1 MQQLIHHSGRDY
13 KEAASDAA
21 RHAKSQLEAQIA
33 RGRDSATNVL
43 ERIMREVP
51 RDQLVRG
58 KAMVFDGGI
67 DERPA
72 GSPQGLIVELGSEG
86 KYTLHSNAFGQMC
99 ERAHVPTKYA
109 NWLLEPER
117 AGWGTELVA
126 ENLRRIYAKTN
137 DQFLSRSYSGQMRG
151 FLSDRFNVGLDSRPL
166 IEAFTA
172 SCSAHG
178 LVPIDGNATD
188 VRFEMKALLPIVFEP
203 APNEVIAFGVKW
215 HNSDYGKGTHQLQLF
230 MLRLVCTNYMVAGK
244 GLRQIHLGK
253 RLDDAMRFSQETYK
267 LDSATVASAIRDLV
281 SSFTETDTIDA
292 YLNVV
297 KEAHETAVNVDSRIE
312 ALKAKLSKTQVDRI
326 RDAYRSADVVNMPA
340 GNTVWRLSNAI
351 SWVAGQ
357 SPDVD
362 EKLDLQE
369 VAGSVLPALPKAA

>member
-21 RHAKSQLEAQIA
+21 RHAKAQLEGQISK
-33 RGRDSATNVL
+33 GRASAAHIVN
-43 ERIMREVP
+43 RIMTEVP
-51 RDQLVRG
+51 RDQMVRG
-58 KAMVFDGGI
+58 KSMVFDGDI
-67 DERPA
+67 DNRTA
-72 GSPQGLIVELGSEG
+72 GSPTGLVVGFG
-86 KYTLHSNAFGQMC
+86 DDAYTVHNNAFGQLC
-99 ERAHVPTKYA
+99 ERSGLKTAYA
-109 NWLLEPER
+109 NWLMEPER
-117 AGWGTELVA
+117 AGWGTNLA
-126 ENLRRIYAKTN
+126 AYNLRTLYSKTN
-137 DQFLSRSYSGQMRG
+137 DQYLSRSYNGQMRG

-172 SCSAHG
+172 SCQANG

-188 VRFEMKALLPIVFEP
+188 VRFEMKALLPVVFEP
-203 APNEVIAFGVKW
+203 APHEVIAFGVKW

-230 MLRLVCTNYMVAGK
+230 MLRLMCTNYMVAGK

-253 RLDDAMRFSQETYK
+253 RLDEAMRFSQETYK

-281 SSFTETDTIDA
+281 TSFTETDTINA

-297 KEAHETAVNVDSRIE
+297 AEAHAEEVNVDKRIE
-312 ALKAKLSKTQVDRI
+312 SLKTKLSKGQVDRV
-326 RDAYRSADVVNMPA
+326 RDAFRSADVVNMPA

-357 SPDVD
+357 SSDVD

-369 VAGSVLPALPKAA
+369 VAGSVLPALPRAA